1 MYFLFLFHN
10 VKIQILSQ
18 FSKYCGVSG
27 YDAQRTALG
36 AVREWLPQISPRAVY
51 FKNKLFCRFFFHKS
65 FKPLLPPNACYAL
78 PLCSVV
84 SVCLSLFVLPEAF
97 LLLWPLFLF
106 CPYTVTSV
114 CNCNGQTAQKP
125 FLFISLLVLSTYT
138 FTFKTY
144 YKKSFLFVVTF
155 IL

>member
-18 FSKYCGVSG
+18 FSNYCSISG
-27 YDAQRTALG
+27 YDAQRFGAWRSKGMVTTNFAIAL
-36 AVREWLPQISPRAVY
+36 Y
-51 FKNKLFCRFFFHKS
+51 FKNKLFCRFFFLKS

-84 SVCLSLFVLPEAF
+84 SVCLSLFVFPQAF

-106 CPYTVTSV
+106 WPYTVTSV
-114 CNCNGQTAQKP
+114 CNRNGQTAQKP
-125 FLFISLLVLSTYT
+125 FLFISLFS
-138 FTFKTY
+138 
-144 YKKSFLFVVTF
+144 VVDIHF
-155 IL
+155 YF